1 MVAAVFNVFF
11 QPMHFVERGGDKL
24 MEQSS
29 RQAQRVG
36 HRTKAFAIAF
46 TLHALLAAAAIYLV
60 VPPLPQ
66 PEKKEPIIEIVQLP
80 EPPKPEPPKPIPQPV
95 VKPVPVPTPK
105 PTVQPRP
112 TPPPVIATPAPP
124 EPTFVPVPTQEAPK
138 PPPVVEQAP
147 IEAPPPVM
155 ASPPVDEY
163 IPPDSDAAYLHNPK
177 PAYPLIAQKRGW
189 EGVTLLEVRVSAAGK
204 PLSVRILKT
213 SGHQALDDVALRT
226 VEEAYRF
233 EPARR
238 NGEKVEATV
247 ELPIRFSLRK

>member
-1 MVAAVFNVFF
+1 MVAAAFNVFF

-29 RQAQRVG
+29 RQAPRLG
-36 HRTKAFAIAF
+36 HRTKAFAIAV
-46 TLHALLAAAAIYLV
+46 TLHVLLAAAAIYLV

-66 PEKKEPIIEIVQLP
+66 PEKKESIIEIVQLP
-80 EPPKPEPPKPIPQPV
+80 EPPKPQPPKPIPQPV
-95 VKPVPVPTPK
+95 VKPVPVPAAK
-105 PTVQPRP
+105 PIAKPRP
-112 TPPPVIATPAPP
+112 APPPVIATPAPP
-124 EPTFVPVPTQEAPK
+124 VPTFVPVPMQEAPE
-138 PPPVVEQAP
+138 PPQVVEQAP
-147 IEAPPPVM
+147 VEAPPPVM
-155 ASPPVDEY
+155 AQPPVDEY

-213 SGHQALDDVALRT
+213 SGHQVLDDVALRT
-226 VEEAYRF
+226 VQDAYRF

-238 NGEKVEATV
+238 NGEKIEATV